1 MIWDDEVAGEGG
13 HVSGETVRFAAPLI
27 HWEFGDFAGLGYVLL
42 PADAVQAVEGYEL
55 MRRLELGKRRGFGSV
70 KVDVSL
76 GDSRWSTSTFPLKDK
91 AGWFLPIKK
100 SVQRAEGLDEGD
112 VLEIELELR

>member
-1 MIWDDEVAGEGG
+1 M
-13 HVSGETVRFAAPLI
+13 SGETVRFSAPLI
-27 HWEFGDFAGLGYVLL
+27 HWELGDFAGLGYVLL
-42 PADAVQAVEGYEL
+42 PDEAAEAVAGYEL

-70 KVDVSL
+70 KVNVAL

-100 SVQRAEGLDEGD
+100 AVQRAEELEEGD
-112 VLEIELELR
+112 LLEIELELL